1 MNTFF
6 GRTRGGE
13 SASHQQLKSVLVTA
27 TALATL
33 LSVTFTAAAA
43 QPGAVSTAPSRV
55 APAACARLQAQD
67 VYWVTLTDSGDIDE
81 TVESYPDGTSK
92 VTAAFDYNCI
102 PKKTKLSI
110 VWSIDGEQAFTDTAT
125 PKVTD
130 KASTYS
136 YSLYMK
142 DESALT
148 AGDYAVEFYLGET
161 LLSTGHVTVG
171 DLGLKDVT
179 SDTVMTNTGES
190 ASVTVQGTVVDS
202 KSKRPINAALVIV
215 LNEGVDPE
223 QWLKDGTDADIIAYA
238 KTDGKGRF
246 ELDNPVPATVTLPWI
261 VGAKGYKT
269 IIDSAVTIEESTD
282 DPYIMDITLERSK

>member
-125 PKVTD
+125 PKVT
-130 KASTYS
+130 
-136 YSLYMK
+136 
-142 DESALT
+142 
-148 AGDYAVEFYLGET
+148 
-161 LLSTGHVTVG
+161 
-171 DLGLKDVT
+171 
-179 SDTVMTNTGES
+179 
-190 ASVTVQGTVVDS
+190 
-202 KSKRPINAALVIV
+202 V
-215 LNEGVDPE
+215 LE
-223 QWLKDGTDADIIAYA
+223 
-238 KTDGKGRF
+238 
-246 ELDNPVPATVTLPWI
+246 
-261 VGAKGYKT
+261 
-269 IIDSAVTIEESTD
+269 
-282 DPYIMDITLERSK
+282 